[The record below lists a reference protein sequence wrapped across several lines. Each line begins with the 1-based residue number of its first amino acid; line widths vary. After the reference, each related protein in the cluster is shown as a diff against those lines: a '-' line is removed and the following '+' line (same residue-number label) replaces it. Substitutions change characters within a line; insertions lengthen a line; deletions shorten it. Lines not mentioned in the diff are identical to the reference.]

1 MMRPENMSDHE
12 LLIAAFYSSD
22 IDSITRELAVRYESA
37 TTEIEDVYS
46 EAYSQEDEITN
57 LENEV
62 QDLSDEILRLEKR
75 LSSVNEKNIIE
86 LVKRA
91 KAGVAS
97 LNILLGVD

>member
-12 LLIAAFYSSD
+12 LLIAVFCNSD

-37 TTEIEDVYS
+37 TTDIEDVCS
-46 EAYSQEDEITN
+46 EVHSQEDKITD
-57 LENEV
+57 LEDVV
-62 QDLSDEILRLEKR
+62 QDLSDEVLRLEKR
-75 LSSVNEKNIIE
+75 LRSVSGKNIIE

-97 LNILLGVD
+97 LNILLGDD